1 MKRIFLEDV
10 TAEKITISG
19 DDARHLAYSLRAR
32 RGDRLT
38 AVDRAGRR
46 AVIELTDFD
55 RNAINAQRIGEIQLV
70 AISKKIILADCL
82 PKQNRFDTIIEKA
95 TELGIDQIQ
104 PLISERTIARPNN
117 FREKSKLERWTRIA
131 KEAAEQCARDTV
143 PEIEN
148 IRDLDEWLKEIT
160 PLDEKNFFLLFCW
173 EKEQDTT
180 VREVLSTYKNS
191 KADKN
196 LIVLIGP
203 EGGFSEREVRE
214 IKFAGGISVTLGKRV
229 LKTDTAAI
237 SALAMINYEFME

>member
-55 RNAINAQRIGEIQLV
+55 RNAINAQRVGEIQLV
-70 AISKKIILADCL
+70 AVDKKIILADCL

-117 FREKSKLERWTRIA
+117 FREKSKLERWQRIA

-143 PEIEN
+143 PEIGN
-148 IRDLDEWLKEIT
+148 IRELDDWLKEIT

-180 VREVLSTYKNS
+180 VREVLSAYKNS

-214 IKFAGGISVTLGKRV
+214 IKFAGGTGVTLGNRV

>member
-55 RNAINAQRIGEIQLV
+55 RNAINAQRVGEIQLV

>member
-10 TAEKITISG
+10 TADKITISG

-55 RNAINAQRIGEIQLV
+55 RNAINAQRVGEIQPIAV
-70 AISKKIILADCL
+70 DKKIILADCL

-95 TELGIDQIQ
+95 AELGVDKIQ

-117 FREKSKLERWTRIA
+117 FREKSKLERWQRIA
-131 KEAAEQCARDTV
+131 KEAAEQCARDTI
-143 PEIEN
+143 PEIES
-148 IRDLDEWLKEIT
+148 IRDLDTWLKIT
-160 PLDEKNFFLLFCW
+160 SAIDKGNFFLLFCW
-173 EKEQDTT
+173 ENEQQTT
-180 VREVLSTYKNS
+180 IREVLSEYKAHD
-191 KADKN
+191 ADKD

-203 EGGFSEREVRE
+203 EGGFSDREVRE
-214 IKFAGGISVTLGKRV
+214 IKFAGGVSVTLGKRV

-237 SALAMINYEFME
+237 SALAMINYEFM